1 MVTTEPLLPPAY
13 RLVRLANGAEPFAS
27 ALGAAST
34 AEDGDFF
41 WADRPDRLDCA
52 IVLHPELP
60 AAKAG
65 ILAHVAMVGLGDAIG
80 ALAPPEVAVEF
91 GWPDRLMVNGAL
103 AGGIRVA
110 TAETN
115 GPDAVP
121 DWQVLAITVA
131 LFGDRQNLSPGL
143 RPDVTTLYDEGA
155 GHIAPVS
162 LAESVSRHLL
172 AWVHRWHEDGFAPIC
187 ASWLIRAVGYRQT
200 IDWPMQ
206 DGRLTGRFVGLDE
219 EGGLLLADDE
229 SQSSAF
235 RTIPLGPPL
244 SHPNW
249 TL

>member
-1 MVTTEPLLPPAY
+1 MATTEPLLPPAY
-13 RLVRLANGAEPFAS
+13 RLVPVADGAEPFAS
-27 ALGAAST
+27 ALGAVGT

-41 WADRPDRLDCA
+41 WAGRQDRLDCA

-110 TAETN
+110 TAETD
-115 GPDAVP
+115 DAGTVP
-121 DWQVLAITVA
+121 DWQVLGITVA
-131 LFGDRQNLSPGL
+131 LFGDRQDPSPGL

-155 GHIAPVS
+155 GQIAPVS

-187 ASWLIRAVGYRQT
+187 DSWLIRAVGYRQT
-200 IDWPMQ
+200 IDWPMH
-206 DGRLTGRFVGLDE
+206 DGVLAGRFVGLDD

-229 SQSSAF
+229 SQNAAF
-235 RTIPLGPPL
+235 RTIPLGPSL
-244 SHPNW
+244 SRPNW